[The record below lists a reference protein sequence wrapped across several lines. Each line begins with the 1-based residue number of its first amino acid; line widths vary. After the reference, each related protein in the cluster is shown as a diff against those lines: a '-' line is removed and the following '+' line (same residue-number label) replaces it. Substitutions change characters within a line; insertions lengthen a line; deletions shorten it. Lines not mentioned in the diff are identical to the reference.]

1 MDKLP
6 NILLITVDQQRYDC
20 LGFVKKYP
28 VQTPHLNQLAAEGLC
43 FSNAYSH
50 LPVCGPARQSFI
62 NGRRPECI
70 GGLWNY
76 SGGLK
81 IPALEPQE
89 YSWARSL
96 KEKNYE
102 TGYIGKWGVHP
113 QYDATFYGF
122 DQCVQEKEYTQ
133 YLNER
138 YPEYSASTSYFGKK
152 STLPLEYA
160 KTHWT
165 AEKAIT
171 MMKEFSSKEA
181 PWLIRVNFSE
191 PHLPCEPSEPFSDW
205 YHPDD
210 VPMWPSFT
218 ETFTNKPYIQKQ
230 QLHNWEVQDFT
241 WEDWAPVVARYY
253 GIISQLDDAIGRIL
267 TSLPQFTD
275 PSNTIVI
282 YTSDHGDLCGGHR
295 MMDKHYVMYEEVV
308 KVPFIISWANTI
320 KPGTCDQFVYNFLDL
335 PPTILEW
342 LHLPIPS
349 FFQGESLVPLVE
361 NHLMPDWRKE
371 VIVTYNGQQFGL
383 YTQRMIRTARWKY
396 VWNLTD
402 VDELYNLK
410 SDPDELINLIY
421 ESSHENILKKLR
433 ETLFV
438 ELDLQGDG
446 IVKNQWMR
454 NQLLNGNKL

>member
-20 LGFVKKYP
+20 LGFVKTFP
-28 VQTPHLNQLAAEGLC
+28 VRTPNLDQLAAEGLS
-43 FSNAYSH
+43 FTNAYSH

-62 NGRRPECI
+62 NCRRPELI

-81 IPALEPQE
+81 IPALEPEE
-89 YSWARSL
+89 YSWARTL
-96 KEKNYE
+96 KEKKYQ

-113 QYDATFYGF
+113 QYDATYYGF
-122 DQCVQEKEYTQ
+122 DQCVQEQEYIQ
-133 YLNER
+133 YLNELH
-138 YPEYSASTSYFGKK
+138 PK
-152 STLPLEYA
+152 STATRSFFGQKSPIPLKNT

-171 MMKEFSSKEA
+171 MIQEYSLKDD

-205 YHPDD
+205 YRPEDI
-210 VPMWPSFT
+210 PMWPSFT
-218 ETFTNKPYIQKQ
+218 ETFTNKPYVQKQ

-241 WEDWAPVVARYY
+241 WDDWAPIVARYY

-267 TSLPQFTD
+267 TSLQRQSD
-275 PSNTIVI
+275 ALNTIVI

-308 KVPFIISWANTI
+308 RVPLILSWPNIIKA
-320 KPGTCDQFVYNFLDL
+320 GVCDQFVYNFLDL
-335 PPTILEW
+335 PPTILDW
-342 LHLPIPS
+342 LNLPIPS
-349 FFQGESLVPLVE
+349 FAQGQSLVPLIK
-361 NHLMPDWRKE
+361 NHHMPSWRKE

-383 YTQRMIRTARWKY
+383 YTQRMIRTIQWKY

-402 VDELYNLK
+402 VDELYDLK
-410 SDPDELINLIY
+410 SDANELNNLIC
-421 ESSHENILKKLR
+421 EPSHADLLKQLR
-433 ETLFV
+433 ETLFK
-438 ELDLQGDG
+438 ELDQQGDG
-446 IVKNQWMR
+446 IVKNQWMK
-454 NQLLNGNKL
+454 NQLLKGNKN